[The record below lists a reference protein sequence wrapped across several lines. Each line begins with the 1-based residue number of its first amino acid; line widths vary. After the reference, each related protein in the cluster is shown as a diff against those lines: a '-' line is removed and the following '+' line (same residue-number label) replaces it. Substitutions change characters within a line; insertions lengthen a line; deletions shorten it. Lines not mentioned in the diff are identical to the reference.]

1 MKELYLIRHG
11 ASESNLRRLYL
22 GRRDE
27 PLSET
32 GISLARQAA
41 LRAPEADC
49 VFCSPLK
56 RCLQTAAIIYPDMTP
71 QVILEFIEIDFGV
84 FEGRTHSEL
93 MQNEPAYKVWLD
105 SGSEA
110 PIPGGES
117 MAQLKSRVK
126 RGFFR
131 MLSLCSAPRA
141 AAVVHGGTIMA
152 LLSALSPQPH
162 RFYDG
167 FTQNCGIVSCRWD
180 GVSLTAVSR

>member
-32 GISLARQAA
+32 GISQARQAA

-49 VFCSPLK
+49 VFC
-56 RCLQTAAIIYPDMTP
+56 
-71 QVILEFIEIDFGV
+71 
-84 FEGRTHSEL
+84 
-93 MQNEPAYKVWLD
+93 
-105 SGSEA
+105 
-110 PIPGGES
+110 IPGGES